1 MAGSITQKYP
11 AMNGN
16 GASNGR
22 PRHKYSK
29 KAGYGNSGK
38 PFQIS
43 SILSSS
49 FASLGINAKL
59 KEHKVK
65 KLWAECV
72 GENISKRAKPIKL
85 VGSTLYCA
93 VSSSPWMNELNYQK
107 SEIMTR
113 INKKLGEGAIS
124 AIVFKIG
131 PVAEPSTS
139 YAPPRKPPRAITVEE
154 KDFIEQSAGKIKDGS
169 LKALVKRVM
178 EKARS

>member
-1 MAGSITQKYP
+1 MS
-11 AMNGN
+11 GN
-16 GASNGR
+16 GVRNGQ
-22 PRHKYSK
+22 PRHKSNK
-29 KAGYGNSGK
+29 KSGYGISGR
-38 PFQIS
+38 PCQVS

-85 VGSTLYCA
+85 VGATLYCA
-93 VSSSPWMNELNYQK
+93 VSSSPWMAELNYQK
-107 SEIMTR
+107 SEIMAR
-113 INKKLGEGAIS
+113 INKKLGEGTVS

-131 PVAEPSTS
+131 PVAEPSPS
-139 YAPPRKPPRAITVEE
+139 YASPQKPPRAITEEE
-154 KDFIEQSAGKIKDGS
+154 KDFIEKSAGRIKDGS

-178 EKARS
+178 EKAKS